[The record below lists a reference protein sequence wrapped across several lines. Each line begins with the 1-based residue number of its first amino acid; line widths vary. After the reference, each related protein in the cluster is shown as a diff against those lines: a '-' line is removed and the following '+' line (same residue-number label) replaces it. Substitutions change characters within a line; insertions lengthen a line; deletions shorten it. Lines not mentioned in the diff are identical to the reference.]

1 MSAIENFKNLFS
13 KMEFVAIDSW
23 IAQDEDGFSIG
34 KKSDREPRAVS
45 IEDLLKLFAPSS
57 HHDDWTL
64 EGFLADIK
72 DFTSLQN
79 AYNECTDNGEG
90 WSRLYEK
97 NAYMQEKSEK
107 ERIAL
112 ESAAAAFAAKY
123 KTGGVNLN
131 FLQKIEEKLR
141 WYGYEAETWNSGEC
155 RAERYARST
164 PESYSS
170 DNDYV
175 SSKREAK
182 ERNLNNILS
191 WVQNNLPLLW
201 AKHEEIKN
209 TFYTPQS

>member
-131 FLQKIEEKLR
+131 FLQKIERLF
-141 WYGYEAETWNSGEC
+141 
-155 RAERYARST
+155 
-164 PESYSS
+164 
-170 DNDYV
+170 V
-175 SSKREAK
+175 
-182 ERNLNNILS
+182 
-191 WVQNNLPLLW
+191 LLF
-201 AKHEEIKN
+201 IDTN
-209 TFYTPQS
+209 